1 MADISP
7 GQYPTTPEFE
17 SVTITTVT
25 PGYQTE
31 TMAGKVRRV
40 AQGHSYYTW
49 EAKYPSLTPY
59 EAGRVQ
65 GFLAQ
70 AMGPFLSFEIVLP
83 EISYSNNLLAATA
96 NASLVTANAITAGSK
111 GVLVKNSG
119 LLQGDTFMYAGDFFK
134 FGGNFSGNSKV
145 YMCTQDVSVFA
156 NGNAFIGFSGS
167 AVSNVSINTPVTI
180 NAVPFTAIISEDSQQ
195 YSVGSAGITTMTVKM
210 REVW

>member
-7 GQYPTTPEFE
+7 GKYPTSPSFE
-17 SVTITTVT
+17 AVKITTVT

-49 EAKYPSLTPY
+49 EAKYPNLTPY

-70 AMGPFLSFEIVLP
+70 AMGPFLSFEIILP
-83 EISYSNNLLAATA
+83 EISYSNNGLAASA
-96 NASLVTANAITAGSK
+96 NATLVTANAITAGSK

-119 LLQGDTFMYAGDFFK
+119 LLTGDTFMYAGDYFK

-145 YMCTQDVSVFA
+145 YMCTQDVTVFA

-167 AVSNVSINTPVTI
+167 AVSNVAANTSVTI
-180 NAVPFTAIISEDSQQ
+180 DGVPFTAIISEDSQE
-195 YSVGSAGITTMTVKM
+195 YSVGSAGMTTMTVKM